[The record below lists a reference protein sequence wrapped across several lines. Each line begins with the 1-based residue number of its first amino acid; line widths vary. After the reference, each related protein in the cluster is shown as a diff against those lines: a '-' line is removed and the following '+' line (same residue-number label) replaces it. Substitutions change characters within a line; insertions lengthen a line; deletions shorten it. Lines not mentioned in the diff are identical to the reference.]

1 MKRTHLLI
9 LFISITQTAYAQP
22 GPADAKKNASPESG
36 QDRPRAQMDFWKRVD
51 TNQDQKL
58 SKAEF
63 ITLERISQLPA
74 EKQDKLFLH
83 LDKNQDGM
91 LEPREMKGPGEGE
104 GPGEEM
110 KHKILPKLSE
120 IDKNHDKKIDFDEF
134 IQGPMVAKIPQE
146 RQRKMFDKMDRNKD
160 GVLSPLDGPPEGRP
174 LFDRDPRNEKGK
186 EFPGK
191 NPEGKNFENKNP
203 NPEKLFALADT
214 DHNGSISFG
223 EFQQTPVAKN
233 LGEDA
238 QEDLFEK
245 IDTNQDLKIDGQE
258 MQQHHAKS
266 NANGPMKKP
275 EPGVERPRKPKPE
288 NGAPDEEMMMEDQ

>member
-9 LFISITQTAYAQP
+9 LFISITRTAYAQP

-104 GPGEEM
+104 GPGE
-110 KHKILPKLSE
+110 
-120 IDKNHDKKIDFDEF
+120 
-134 IQGPMVAKIPQE
+134 
-146 RQRKMFDKMDRNKD
+146 
-160 GVLSPLDGPPEGRP
+160 
-174 LFDRDPRNEKGK
+174 
-186 EFPGK
+186 
-191 NPEGKNFENKNP
+191 
-203 NPEKLFALADT
+203 
-214 DHNGSISFG
+214 
-223 EFQQTPVAKN
+223 
-233 LGEDA
+233 
-238 QEDLFEK
+238 
-245 IDTNQDLKIDGQE
+245 
-258 MQQHHAKS
+258 
-266 NANGPMKKP
+266 
-275 EPGVERPRKPKPE
+275 
-288 NGAPDEEMMMEDQ
+288 